1 MRHLRLLNWMLL
13 SILALAGC
21 KDDDEALTDPQ
32 QQALTPPSL
41 HIDAAGATSFTVKW
55 DPVAHAAAY
64 ACTVT
69 AAESQ
74 ATLIER
80 EIAGGEERL
89 TVEQLTPETTY
100 TVRLVAQPAEAEKH
114 LYAPSPAAELS
125 VTTLKEELP
134 DAGLPE
140 GQFTIDVEIAST
152 EGIKLTYT
160 PVDPEMLYID
170 MIFDESYLTEDGL
183 TIDDI
188 RERMIQ
194 IANRALAPE
203 SEEGLGWSV
212 EQCLT
217 NEVFYRGT
225 HSGTHYGG
233 HPAGA
238 RYCLSVVGLVHDRAT
253 NTVAAATQATISEP
267 FTVTE
272 AALPAEK
279 PWVEMS
285 DPTYAD
291 GRITIIITRNEAAG
305 DYLFGGAFAED
316 YRQTHSD
323 SDIIAEM
330 AGTEEG
336 MKKYLIPE
344 WHNPI
349 VLTGEVAPGGKKL
362 FVATGEKD
370 CIIRNM
376 QLNWMI
382 LQAPYEAGG
391 EVRILDSA
399 SGIRQPEYPEPE
411 PPQPAEVTFEASAR
425 VEGSSVSCT
434 VTPSDNDVYYFTYIR
449 PAADVATPEQ
459 EQAAAENLIDAFNNW
474 MYSTYYT
481 VEEYIE
487 KQGNL
492 FKGTASIR
500 EEGFAPGEYCL
511 IYVAAEITVTPG
523 ALFDTIEAAQIG
535 RLGKTA
541 FTIEAQ
547 QPASPFTAS
556 VKVEG
561 GTATLTVTPSD
572 PDVYY
577 ILDWDDASY
586 LTPAEAPGQLEWKRS
601 KVEWQ
606 LDNKYFPVGEEQI
619 AQYMAEHNDLARG
632 PATLTAE
639 PDAAG
644 AYGFYF
650 FTVKIDYSAASTVT
664 ATSELHT
671 ELFTIE

>member
-1 MRHLRLLNWMLL
+1 MLL

-21 KDDDEALTDPQ
+21 KDDDEAITDQ
-32 QQALTPPSL
+32 QQQTLAQPSL
-41 HIDAAGATSFTVKW
+41 LVGATGATSFTVKW

-74 ATLIER
+74 ATILNR
-80 EIAGGEERL
+80 EIAEGGGISELSVDGL
-89 TVEQLTPETTY
+89 TAETTY
-100 TVRLVAQPAEAEKH
+100 LVSVIARPAEGESH
-114 LYAPSPAAELS
+114 LYAPSPAAELT
-125 VTTLKEELP
+125 VTTLKEDEP
-134 DAGLPE
+134 AIDLPE
-140 GQFTIDVEIAST
+140 GQFTIHVETAST
-152 EGIKLTYT
+152 YGIKLTYT
-160 PVDPEMLYID
+160 PADPEMLYID

-203 SEEGLGWSV
+203 SENGLGWSV
-212 EQCLT
+212 DQCLV

-233 HPAGA
+233 HPAGS
-238 RYCLSVVGLVHDRAT
+238 RYYLSVVGLAHDAASNSVT
-253 NTVAAATQATISEP
+253 AATQ
-267 FTVTE
+267 VTLSDVFE
-272 AALPAEK
+272 ITEEALPTEK

-291 GRITIIITRNEAAG
+291 GKITIIITRNEAAG
-305 DYLFGGAFAED
+305 NYLFGGAFAPD
-316 YRQTHSD
+316 YRDTHSD

-330 AGTEEG
+330 AGTQEG
-336 MKKYLIPE
+336 MAKYLIPE
-344 WHNPI
+344 WHDPI
-349 VLTGEVAPGGKKL
+349 VLKGEVAPGEKKL

-370 CIIRNM
+370 CITRNM

-391 EVRILDSA
+391 EVRILDSYA
-399 SGIRQPEYPEPE
+399 GIRQPEYPEPE
-411 PPQPAEVTFEASAR
+411 KPQPTEITFEASAT
-425 VEGSSVSCT
+425 VDGTAVSCT
-434 VTPSDNDVYYFTYIR
+434 ITPSDPDVYYFTYIR

-459 EQAAAENLIDAFNNW
+459 EQAAAENLIQAFNNW
-474 MYSTYYT
+474 MATTYYS

-492 FKGTASIR
+492 FKGTAAIR
-500 EEGFAPGEYCL
+500 EEGFEPGDYCV

-523 ALFDTIEAAQIG
+523 AMFDTIEAAQIG
-535 RLGKTA
+535 SLGKTA
-541 FTIEAQ
+541 FTIEEQ
-547 QPASPFTAS
+547 SGGNDGPFTAS

-561 GTATLTVTPSD
+561 GKATLTVTPSD
-572 PDVYY
+572 PNVYY
-577 ILDWDDASY
+577 ILDWDAASF
-586 LTPAEAPGQLEWKRS
+586 LTPEEAPGQLEWKRN

-606 LDNKYFPVGEEQI
+606 LDNKYASGGTVDTDR
-619 AQYMAEHNDLARG
+619 YMAEHNDLVRG

-639 PDAAG
+639 PGEAG
-644 AYGFYF
+644 EYGFYF
-650 FTVKIDYSAASTVT
+650 FTVDIDYSAASTVT
-664 ATSELHT
+664 ATSELHSV
-671 ELFTIE
+671 LFSIE